1 MVGSGLTVTAVALMQ
16 HWERKSS
23 EAILSQAL
31 APQPRNSWTSNL
43 QKHAGFHALW
53 LRGRH
58 PENSGEAPG
67 VLSGSQRSGSH
78 GLPALGLRVAVDGVS
93 LGAQHHRRKQ
103 QRHPGL
109 LLPVPDENRR
119 VQDLQMGQ
127 RPDQLLQLPTV
138 RGAMGSAMG
147 QAFLDGNHNEHGRA
161 GRW

>member
-1 MVGSGLTVTAVALMQ
+1 MHCGCGEGIQKILEKPQGSS
-16 HWERKSS
+16 R
-23 EAILSQAL
+23 
-31 APQPRNSWTSNL
+31 APSARVP
-43 QKHAGFHALW
+43 
-53 LRGRH
+53 
-58 PENSGEAPG
+58 
-67 VLSGSQRSGSH
+67 SGSQPSGTQRS
-78 GLPALGLRVAVDGVS
+78 GLRVAGDGVS